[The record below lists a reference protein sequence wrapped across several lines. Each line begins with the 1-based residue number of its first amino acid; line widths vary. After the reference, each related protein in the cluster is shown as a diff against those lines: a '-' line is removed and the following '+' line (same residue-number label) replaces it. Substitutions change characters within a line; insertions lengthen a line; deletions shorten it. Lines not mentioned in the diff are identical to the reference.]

1 MLRVKFLDTLFSR
14 IIDFTLILGLI
25 VILLDV
31 FNIVEIEFIVYLSIF
46 LLIVDVIFTY
56 AIYYQLYRYELIN
69 KEVMID
75 SETSEFLKLI
85 EKKLDKVKDEKKE
98 LSADEKSAKVIVGNK
113 CIELKYR
120 MNEIVFIDKNKRL
133 SSVNFGEDTDVARES
148 WNRLIL
154 KYFK

>member
-25 VILLDV
+25 IILLDV
-31 FNIVEIEFIVYLSIF
+31 FNIVEMGFIVYLLVF
-46 LLIVDVIFTY
+46 LLITNVIFTY

-69 KEVMID
+69 KEAMID

>member
-31 FNIVEIEFIVYLSIF
+31 FNIVEIEFIVYLLIF
-46 LLIVDVIFTY
+46 LLIADVIFTY

-69 KEVMID
+69 KEAMID